1 LKLVRGGMM
10 DIEFIAQYL
19 ALNYGYQIP
28 SMIHVEAAEIL
39 RAAAREGVLDPELGK
54 QLVSTHGLYM
64 ILMQMFRLATEG
76 SFDPTTMAAGVLR
89 RIAAAADLPDFRF
102 LESNLAE
109 MRAEVRG
116 IFEKLLGEI

>member
-19 ALNYGYQIP
+19 ALNDGHQIP
-28 SMIHVEAAEIL
+28 GMIHVGTAEIL
-39 RAAAREGVLDPELGK
+39 RAAVREGVLDPELGE
-54 QLVSTHGLYM
+54 QLISTHRLYT

-76 SFDPTTMAAGVLR
+76 SFDPTRMAAGVLR

-109 MRAEVRG
+109 MRTEVRG
-116 IFEKLLGEI
+116 IFEKVLGEI